1 MGGCEVGMTQELITS
16 LCPQELRSAFVEPPK
31 PLDFVLPGLPVGCVG
46 ALVSPGG
53 VGKSMLALQ
62 LAMQISGGPDWIGL
76 GNLGRGAV
84 LYLPA
89 EDPWP
94 VLHQRLFALGGGLD
108 AELRANV
115 ERDLRLISLQGASP
129 NVLDSNWWE
138 AIAMWAEGV
147 RLVVI
152 DTLRRFHDADENAA
166 CAMTQVLGQLERLA
180 MLKGCAVLFVH
191 HTSKSAAFQEAGD
204 LQQASRGSSVLVDN
218 VRWQAYLATMTKKEA
233 QKLGVS
239 VEKSQLYVRFGVSKS
254 NYGPPLPE
262 RWLERKDGGVLYPA
276 GLDEIR
282 WAGGKRA
289 LL

>member
-1 MGGCEVGMTQELITS
+1 MGGCEVGMTQDLITS
-16 LCPQELRSAFVEPPK
+16 LCPQDLRSAFIEPPK

-62 LAMQISGGPDWIGL
+62 LAMQIAGGPDWIEL
-76 GNLGRGAV
+76 GKLGRGAV

-129 NVLDSNWWE
+129 NVLDSRWWE
-138 AIAMWAEGV
+138 AIAIWAEGV
-147 RLVVI
+147 RLIVI

-180 MLKGCAVLFVH
+180 MGLACAVLFVH

-218 VRWQAYLATMTKKEA
+218 IRWQAYLATMTKKEA
-233 QKLGVS
+233 QQLGVS

-262 RWLERKDGGVLYPA
+262 RWLERREGGVLYPA
-276 GLDEIR
+276 GLDVIR
-282 WAGGKRA
+282 QAGGKRV

>member
-1 MGGCEVGMTQELITS
+1 MTQDLITS
-16 LCPQELRSAFVEPPK
+16 LCPQDLRSAFAEPPK

-76 GNLGRGAV
+76 GNLGRGAAV

-94 VLHQRLFALGGGLD
+94 VLHQRLFALGRGLD

-115 ERDLRLISLQGASP
+115 ERYLRLISLQGASP
-129 NVLDSNWWE
+129 NVLDSHWWE
-138 AIAMWAEGV
+138 AIAIWAEGV

-166 CAMTQVLGQLERLA
+166 CAMTLVLGQLERLA

-191 HTSKSAAFQEAGD
+191 HTSKSAVFQEAGD

-239 VEKSQLYVRFGVSKS
+239 AEKSQLYVRFGVSKS

-262 RWLERKDGGVLYPA
+262 RWLERKEGGVLYPA
-276 GLDEIR
+276 GFDEIH

>member
-1 MGGCEVGMTQELITS
+1 MGGCEAVMERDLIAS
-16 LCPQELRSAFVEPPK
+16 HWPQDLRSAFIEPPK

-62 LAMQISGGPDWIGL
+62 LAMQISGGPDWLEL
-76 GNLGRGAV
+76 GNLGRGSV

-94 VLHQRLFALGGGLD
+94 VLHHRLFTLGQYIDARQRVAL
-108 AELRANV
+108 
-115 ERDLRLISLQGASP
+115 ERDLRLIPLQGANP
-129 NVLDSNWWE
+129 NVLDSHWWK
-138 AIAMWAEGV
+138 AIALWAEGV

-180 MLKGCAVLFVH
+180 MGLGCAVLFVH

-218 VRWQAYLATMTKKEA
+218 VRWQGYLATMTKREA
-233 QKLGVS
+233 QQLGVS
-239 VEKSQLYVRFGVSKS
+239 EGLCHRYVRFGVSKS

-262 RWLERKDGGVLYPA
+262 RWLVRDESGVLRSVTL
-276 GLDEIR
+276 GDVRRER
-282 WAGGKRA
+282 GKRV

>member
-1 MGGCEVGMTQELITS
+1 MEPDLIAS
-16 LCPQELRSAFVEPPK
+16 HWPLDLQAAFTEPPK
-31 PLDFVLPGLPVGCVG
+31 TIDFVLPGLPVGCVG

-53 VGKSMLALQ
+53 AGKSMLALQ
-62 LAMQISGGPDWIGL
+62 LAMQIAGGPDWLDL
-76 GNLGRGAV
+76 GKLEQGAV

-89 EDPWP
+89 EDPLP
-94 VLHQRLFALGGGLD
+94 VLHHRLFALGQNLD
-108 AELRANV
+108 AGQRAAL
-115 ERDLRLISLQGASP
+115 ERDLRLIPLQGASP
-129 NVLDSNWWE
+129 NLLDSQWLE
-138 AIAMWAEGV
+138 AIAIWAEGV

-166 CAMTQVLGQLERLA
+166 CAMTLVLGQLERLA

-262 RWLERKDGGVLYPA
+262 RWLERKEGGVLYPA
-276 GLDEIR
+276 GFDEIH

>member
-1 MGGCEVGMTQELITS
+1 
-16 LCPQELRSAFVEPPK
+16 
-31 PLDFVLPGLPVGCVG
+31 
-46 ALVSPGG
+46 
-53 VGKSMLALQ
+53 MLALQ

-76 GNLGRGAV
+76 GKLGRGAV

-94 VLHQRLFALGGGLD
+94 VLHQRLFTLGGYLD

-115 ERDLRLISLQGASP
+115 ERDLRLIPLQGSSP
-129 NVLDSNWWE
+129 NVLDSHWWE
-138 AIAMWAEGV
+138 AIAIWAEGV

-166 CAMTQVLGQLERLA
+166 CAMTLVLGQLERLA

-191 HTSKSAAFQEAGD
+191 HTSKSAVFQEAGD

-218 VRWQAYLATMTKKEA
+218 IRWQAYLATMTKKEA
-233 QKLGVS
+233 QQLGVS
-239 VEKSQLYVRFGVSKS
+239 PDQSQHYVRFGVSKS
-254 NYGPPLPE
+254 NYVPPLPE
-262 RWLERKDGGVLYPA
+262 RWLMRGEGGVLHPA
-276 GLDEIR
+276 RLDVTR
-282 WAGGKRA
+282 RAGGKRA

>member
-1 MGGCEVGMTQELITS
+1 MERDLITS
-16 LCPQELRSAFVEPPK
+16 HWPLDLQAAFTEPPK

-53 VGKSMLALQ
+53 AGKSMLALQ
-62 LAMQISGGPDWIGL
+62 LAMQIAGGPDRLEL
-76 GNLGRGAV
+76 GKLEQGAV

-115 ERDLRLISLQGASP
+115 ERNLRLISLQGASP

-166 CAMTQVLGQLERLA
+166 FAMTQVLGQLERLA

-191 HTSKSAAFQEAGD
+191 HTSKSAVFQEAGD

-262 RWLERKDGGVLYPA
+262 RWLERKEGGVLYPA

>member
-1 MGGCEVGMTQELITS
+1 MTQDLITS
-16 LCPQELRSAFVEPPK
+16 LCPQDLRSAFIEPPK

-53 VGKSMLALQ
+53 AGKSMLALQ
-62 LAMQISGGPDWIGL
+62 LAMQIAGGPDWIGL
-76 GNLGRGAV
+76 GKLGRGTV

-115 ERDLRLISLQGASP
+115 ERNLRLIPLQGSSP
-129 NVLDSNWWE
+129 NVLDSHWWE
-138 AIAMWAEGV
+138 AIAIWAEGV
-147 RLVVI
+147 RLIVI

-180 MLKGCAVLFVH
+180 MRLGCAVLFVH
-191 HTSKSAAFQEAGD
+191 HTSKSAVFQEVGD

-218 VRWQAYLATMTKKEA
+218 VRWQGYLATMTKKEA
-233 QKLGVS
+233 QQLGVS
-239 VEKSQLYVRFGVSKS
+239 AEKSKLHVRFGVSKS

-262 RWLERKDGGVLYPA
+262 RWLVRGEGGVLYPA
-276 GLDEIR
+276 PARLGVTR
-282 WAGGKRA
+282 RAGGKRV

>member
-1 MGGCEVGMTQELITS
+1 
-16 LCPQELRSAFVEPPK
+16 
-31 PLDFVLPGLPVGCVG
+31 
-46 ALVSPGG
+46 
-53 VGKSMLALQ
+53 MLALQ

-94 VLHQRLFALGGGLD
+94 VLHQRLFALGRGLD

-115 ERDLRLISLQGASP
+115 ERYLRLISLQGASP
-129 NVLDSNWWE
+129 NVLDSHWWE
-138 AIAMWAEGV
+138 AIAIWAEGV

-166 CAMTQVLGQLERLA
+166 CAMTLVLGQLERLA

-218 VRWQAYLATMTKKEA
+218 IRWQAYLATMTKKEA

-239 VEKSQLYVRFGVSKS
+239 AEKSQLYVRFGVSKS

-262 RWLERKDGGVLYPA
+262 RWLERKEGGVLYPA
-276 GLDEIR
+276 GFDEIH